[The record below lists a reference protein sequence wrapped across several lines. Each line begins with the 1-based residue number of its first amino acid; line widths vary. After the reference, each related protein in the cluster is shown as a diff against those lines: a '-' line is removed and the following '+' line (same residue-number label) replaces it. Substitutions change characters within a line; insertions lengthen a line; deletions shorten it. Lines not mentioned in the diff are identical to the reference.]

1 MRIRAALIG
10 ASSAW
15 EQLLLQEGLPFAVVD
30 LSRENLGGEYSVAIV
45 HRPLHTGERE
55 ALESYLASGGALLG
69 DAKQCAGLGGSA
81 VREEFLEFIAGE
93 GKAPFR
99 SVFLADLALA
109 GSVPAEATH
118 LRSQQNGFVVF
129 AGPLAG
135 GIAVLLPFD
144 AGAAASDTR
153 SGDKTFYSR
162 NERLP
167 SERVSV
173 VAKGEVRHLVS
184 EALEFLHL
192 SRGIPYAHLWYFPGN
207 ATNVFCFRVDTDSA
221 PKADIE
227 ELHLIARD
235 RGIGLTWF
243 LDVGS
248 HEPLLHYF
256 AAMVGQ
262 EIGVHCYDHRVEDS
276 TGTNYA
282 NFAKAKKILEAVGLH
297 PEGLAVPY
305 GIWTPSLAAVTRELG
320 FRYSSE
326 FSFAYD
332 TLPLAPAT
340 ASEVY
345 GVLQVPIHPICV
357 GSLRQVGYSQRQMQ
371 VYFAMIAEMKMR
383 RHEPLLFYHHPSH
396 QGWDTV
402 KSIFGWAGKK
412 GVVPMTLG
420 GYARWWEERGKV
432 RAEIRAEGNWL
443 LANATSTVQAA
454 EAGVWIRVVR
464 KGGKEAIVPLSQ
476 RLELD
481 LVPWNGPSLIQM
493 PEDIRRVRE
502 FDPRQMLGKLFNTMI
517 RRMR

>member
-10 ASSAW
+10 GSSAW

-30 LSRENLGGEYSVAIV
+30 LSQGNLGTEYSVAII
-45 HRPLHTGERE
+45 HSPLQSGEKE
-55 ALESYLASGGALLG
+55 ALESYLAGGGALLG
-69 DAKQCAGLGGSA
+69 DAKHCAGIGGSA
-81 VREEFLEFIAGE
+81 VREEQLEYISGE

-99 SVFLADLALA
+99 SVLLADLALA
-109 GSVPAEATH
+109 GAVPAEATH
-118 LRSQQNGFVVF
+118 LRSQQNSFAVF
-129 AGPLAG
+129 AGPLG
-135 GIAVLLPFD
+135 GGYAVLLPFD
-144 AGAAASDTR
+144 AGAAVSDTR

-162 NERLP
+162 YDRLP
-167 SERVSV
+167 SERVSI

-184 EALEFLHL
+184 EAFEFLHL
-192 SRGIPYAHLWYFPGN
+192 ARGIPYAHLWYFPGN
-207 ATNVFCFRVDTDSA
+207 AANVFGFRVDTDGA

-227 ELHLIARD
+227 ELHSIARE

-248 HEPLLHYF
+248 HEPWLHHF

-262 EIGVHCYDHRVEDS
+262 EIGVHCYEHRVEKS
-276 TGTNYA
+276 TGANYT
-282 NFAKAKKILEAVGLH
+282 NFAKAKKILEAVGLQ
-297 PEGLAVPY
+297 PEGFAVPY
-305 GIWTPSLAAVTRELG
+305 GTWTPSLATVTRELG

-332 TLPLAPAT
+332 TLPLSPAT
-340 ASEVY
+340 ATEVY

-357 GSLRQVGYSQRQMQ
+357 GSLRQVGYSPRQMQ
-371 VYFAMIAEMKMR
+371 AYYAMVAELKIR

-396 QGWDTV
+396 QAWDTV
-402 KSIFGWAGKK
+402 KSIFGWARKK

-420 GYARWWEERGKV
+420 GYARWWEERGKI
-432 RAEIRAEGNWL
+432 RPDFRAEGNWL
-443 LANATSTVQAA
+443 RADATSTVQAA
-454 EAGVWIRVVR
+454 EAAVWIRLVR

-481 LVPWNGPSLIQM
+481 LVPWRDPLPVQV